1 MQLSVPKLSEADT
14 GSFPLVPEEVASWLA
29 GLDTLNTSADAREL
43 LRGLTHSNRL
53 VNDLDRRRAALSLF
67 VPPLRALHEQLMAS
81 TSAQKLASKTRKRHL
96 MTRLHRQI
104 LEATIVCCYCSGSSI
119 RGNYALASCPC

>member
-1 MQLSVPKLSEADT
+1 V
-14 GSFPLVPEEVASWLA
+14 VASWLA

-67 VPPLRALHEQLMAS
+67 IPPLRALHEQLMAS
-81 TSAQKLASKTRKRHL
+81 TSAQPLPLTKDFARESSPRRRASA
-96 MTRLHRQI
+96 I
-104 LEATIVCCYCSGSSI
+104 
-119 RGNYALASCPC
+119 